1 MAESTLVVRST
12 RVVAGGVT
20 RPAAVH
26 VEDGRIVA
34 VTAPDTVSPAAGLV
48 DYGDA
53 VILPGLVDA
62 HVHLNEPGRTEWE
75 GFASGTAAAV
85 AGGTTTVVDM
95 PLNCIPPTTTAE
107 ALRTKREAA
116 APQLASDV
124 ALWGGLVPD
133 NLGELPGLV
142 RAGVRGFKA
151 FMIDSGVPEFP
162 AVSLAQLDAAMP
174 VIAELGSHLIVHAE
188 LAEPM
193 AGPQTEFAGLAPDC
207 RLEYAAYAASR
218 PPVAERAAVEALVE
232 MVGRHGTRTHVL
244 HVSAASVLPV
254 IAGAQNE
261 GLPIT
266 AETCPHYLFFD
277 SSEIPDGATSF
288 KCAPPIRSAGN
299 RERLWQGLRD
309 GVLGMVVSDHS
320 PSPPEVKA
328 LETGDFAG
336 AWGGISSIQLR
347 LSAVWTAGRSRGV
360 DFVDLARWLAE
371 APARLAG
378 LSSKGTIAAGKDAD
392 LVVWDPEV
400 EWDVDPARLLHRH
413 PITPYAGR
421 RLSGAVTATY
431 LRGEVVYDGSRVR
444 AGHGRLIP
452 T

>member
-1 MAESTLVVRST
+1 MAAPSLVVRST
-12 RVVAGGVT
+12 RVVTDGVA
-20 RPAAVH
+20 RPAVIH
-26 VEDGRIVA
+26 VDEGRIVA
-34 VTAPDTVSPAAGLV
+34 VTAHDTAPPGAGHV

-75 GFASGTAAAV
+75 GFASGTAAAA

-95 PLNCIPPTTTAE
+95 PLNCIPPTTTSE
-107 ALRTKREAA
+107 ALQIKRQAA

-124 ALWGGLVPD
+124 AMWGGLVPD
-133 NLGELPGLV
+133 NLNELAGLV

-162 AVSLAQLDAAMP
+162 AVSLAELDAAMP
-174 VIAELGSHLIVHAE
+174 AIAELGSQLIVHAE

-193 AGPQTEFAGLAPDC
+193 AGPQAEFAGLDADC
-207 RLEYAAYAASR
+207 RLEYPAYAASR
-218 PPVAERAAVEALVE
+218 PPVAERAAVEALVAL
-232 MVGRHGTRTHVL
+232 VRRHGTRTHVL

-254 IAGAQNE
+254 IAAARSE

-266 AETCPHYLFFD
+266 AETCPHYLFFEA
-277 SSEIPDGATSF
+277 SEIPDGATSF

-320 PSPPEVKA
+320 PSSPEVKA

-371 APARLAG
+371 APAALAG
-378 LSSKGTIAAGKDAD
+378 LTNKGAIAAGHDAD
-392 LVVWDPEV
+392 LVVWDPDV
-400 EWDVDPARLLHRH
+400 QWDVDPTKLLHRH
-413 PITPYAGR
+413 SITPYAGR
-421 RLSGAVTATY
+421 RLSGAVAATY
-431 LRGEVVYDGSRVR
+431 LRGEVVYDGDRVR